1 MYERVKWPVME
12 VLTMRLRQ
20 LKLRMLRFV
29 VETSFVM
36 QNLRYSRV
44 LRPVVNYLLNYSRVI
59 MQPEAKGQSLLKDWV
74 LGFVM

>member
-29 VETSFVM
+29 VETS
-36 QNLRYSRV
+36 
-44 LRPVVNYLLNYSRVI
+44 
-59 MQPEAKGQSLLKDWV
+59 
-74 LGFVM
+74 